1 MHPHPVHNYRRLD
14 VWVRSYELTL
24 SIYTATSGWPSGERF
39 GLVSQLRRA
48 AVSIP
53 SNIAEGSSQ
62 ASRRGFG
69 RYLRTA
75 LGSAAEVDTQLRLA
89 RDLGYL
95 SHRLGASLLGEVDG
109 VSRMLVSLLHNQ
121 SDREASS

>member
-1 MHPHPVHNYRRLD
+1 MHNYRRLD